1 MEENYSDDIILYQS
15 EDGKFRLDVR
25 LQQDNIWLSQDQI
38 ATLYGK
44 NRTTISKHLR
54 NIFDENELEESV
66 VCANY
71 SHTTPHGA
79 IHKRRKLKT
88 LNCITIKQPV

>member
-15 EDGKFRLDVR
+15 EDGKVKLDVR

-44 NRTTISKHLR
+44 DRTTISKHLR
-54 NIFDENELEESV
+54 NIFDENELEKSV

-71 SHTTPHGA
+71 
-79 IHKRRKLKT
+79 
-88 LNCITIKQPV
+88 